1 MKKSILSFIL
11 LFVTG
16 ALIAQVPQTIV
27 VEHFTNTRCSVCA
40 SRNPGF
46 YTNLNAQDNVLHMA
60 IHPSSPYSACLLNQH
75 NKVENDA
82 RTNYYGVYGST
93 PRLVIQGNV
102 VPSSSN
108 YGSASIFDAYKN
120 QTTPLSLTISVVPY
134 LADSI
139 QVRAVI
145 KTEAVH
151 SLGAL
156 QLFVSL
162 VEEELTYGA
171 PNGEATHYDVFRKS
185 FFPAT
190 GLAFNAPSSI
200 GDSVVFTGVIAK
212 NGAWVLNQ
220 MYAIGII
227 NQASD
232 KKAIQAAKSA
242 NLKGST
248 GLFNYNTLKSR
259 IYPNPSANKINIDL
273 ENENNTLLRFYN
285 FSGQLVKEQTFQQ
298 SINFDISE
306 LPVGIYQLIL
316 ENGNQHAIQKII
328 INR

>member
-1 MKKSILSFIL
+1 MNNFVLSFIL

-16 ALIAQVPQTIV
+16 VLIAQVPQTIV

-46 YTNLNAQDNVLHMA
+46 YTNLNAQDNILHMA
-60 IHPSSPYSACLLNQH
+60 IHPSSPYSSCLLNQH
-75 NKVENDA
+75 NKAENDA

-102 VPSSSN
+102 VASSSN
-108 YGSASIFDAYKN
+108 YGSATIFDAYKN
-120 QTTPLSLTISVVPY
+120 QTTPLSLSISVAPFSV
-134 LADSI
+134 DSI
-139 QVRAVI
+139 QVRAVV
-145 KTEAVH
+145 KTQAAH
-151 SLGAL
+151 NLGAL

-171 PNGEATHYDVFRKS
+171 PNGETTHYDVFRKS

-212 NGAWVLNQ
+212 NGAWVFNQ

-232 KKAIQAAKSA
+232 KQALQAAKSA
-242 NLKGST
+242 NLQGST

-259 IYPNPSANKINIDL
+259 IYPNPSSDVLQVEL
-273 ENENNTLLRFYN
+273 EAEKQTQLSLYD
-285 FSGQLVKEQTFQQ
+285 FSGRLVKQHTFEQT
-298 SINFDISE
+298 ITVDVRE
-306 LPVGIYQLIL
+306 LPVGIYQVVLV
-316 ENGNQHAIQKII
+316 NGNQQSSQKII
-328 INR
+328 ITR

>member
-16 ALIAQVPQTIV
+16 ALIAQVPQAIV

-108 YGSASIFDAYKN
+108 YGSATIFDAYKN
-120 QTTPLSLTISVVPY
+120 QTTPLSLTISVAPFSV
-134 LADSI
+134 DSI
-139 QVRAVI
+139 QVRAVV
-145 KTEAVH
+145 KTEAAH
-151 SLGAL
+151 NLGAL

-162 VEEELTYGA
+162 VEEELIYGA
-171 PNGEATHYDVFRKS
+171 PNGEATHYNVFRKS

-200 GDSVVFTGVIAK
+200 GDSAVFTGVIAK

-220 MYAIGII
+220 MYALGII

-232 KKAIQAAKSA
+232 KKAVQAAKSA
-242 NLKGST
+242 NLQGST
-248 GLFNYNTLKSR
+248 GLFNYNTLESH
-259 IYPNPSANKINIDL
+259 IYPNPSSDVLQIEL
-273 ENENNTLLRFYN
+273 EAEKQTQLSLYD
-285 FSGQLVKEQTFQQ
+285 FSGRLVKQHAFEQT
-298 SINFDISE
+298 ITVDVRE
-306 LPVGIYQLIL
+306 LPVGIYQVVLV
-316 ENGNQHAIQKII
+316 NGNQQSSQKII
-328 INR
+328 ITK